1 MTKREFSRYLLE
13 CATIV
18 AVMLPATS
26 GCHKE
31 HLAGRFVVP
40 NEALGPMTIAV
51 APAINLSGSADFDSN
66 RFADLMASELTYGT
80 GISVIPV
87 SRVLTMLSARG
98 LSGVESPGQ
107 ALELAK
113 LLGANAMLVFS
124 VTEYDP
130 YDPPSIGITAQLF
143 GKRPGQGGGL
153 DPIALSRSASS
164 TEDSRRGASK
174 RVLAQ
179 TQRVFDASHDAIVR
193 DIRRFASLRD
203 ADDSPYGW
211 KKYVVNQQAYV
222 RYCCYAT
229 VRDLLNGRLDAGL
242 ANGVRD

>member
-1 MTKREFSRYLLE
+1 M
-13 CATIV
+13 V
-18 AVMLPATS
+18 MAVVWPASS

-31 HLAGRFVVP
+31 HHVNRFVVP
-40 NEALGPMTIAV
+40 NRGLGPMTIAV
-51 APAINLSGSADFDSN
+51 APAINLSGSADFDVN
-66 RFADLMASELTYGT
+66 RFADLMASELSYGK
-80 GISVIPV
+80 GITVIPV
-87 SRVLTMLSARG
+87 SRVMAMLDAKG
-98 LSGVESPGQ
+98 LHSVESPTV
-107 ALELAK
+107 ALELVK

-143 GKRPGQGGGL
+143 GQRPGQGSGL
-153 DPIALSRSASS
+153 DPIALSRSSRVTAQ
-164 TEDSRRGASK
+164 TRRGASK

-179 TQRVFDASHDAIVR
+179 TQRVFDATHDGVVE
-193 DIRRFASLRD
+193 DIKRFASQRD

-211 KKYVVNQQAYV
+211 KKYVVSQQAYV

-229 VRDLLNGRLDAGL
+229 IRDLLNGWQQADL

>member
-1 MTKREFSRYLLE
+1 
-13 CATIV
+13 
-18 AVMLPATS
+18 
-26 GCHKE
+26 
-31 HLAGRFVVP
+31 
-40 NEALGPMTIAV
+40 MTIAV

-66 RFADLMASELTYGT
+66 RFADLMASELSYGT

-98 LSGVESPGQ
+98 LSGVESPSQ
-107 ALELAK
+107 ALELAN
-113 LLGANAMLVFS
+113 LLGANAILVFS

-153 DPIALSRSASS
+153 DPIALSRSASA

-193 DIRRFASLRD
+193 DIQRFAAQRD

-211 KKYVVNQQAYV
+211 KKYVVSQQAYV

-229 VRDLLNGRLDAGL
+229 IRDLLTGWRNADL
-242 ANGVRD
+242 ADGVRD

>member
-1 MTKREFSRYLLE
+1 MTKRELSRCLLW

-18 AVMLPATS
+18 AVIWPATS
-26 GCHKE
+26 GCHVPHHE
-31 HLAGRFVVP
+31 ERFVVP
-40 NEALGPMTIAV
+40 NQKLGPMTIAV
-51 APAINLSGSADFDSN
+51 APAINLSGSADFDRN
-66 RFADLMASELTYGT
+66 RFADLMASELSYGA

-98 LSGVESPGQ
+98 MSGVESPSQ

-113 LLGANAMLVFS
+113 LLGANAVLVFS

-130 YDPPSIGITAQLF
+130 YEPPSIGITAQLF
-143 GKRPGQGGGL
+143 GTRPGQGGGL
-153 DPIALSRSASS
+153 DPIALSRSASV
-164 TEDSRRGASK
+164 TAESRRGASK

-179 TQRVFDASHDAIVR
+179 TQRVFDASHDAIVK
-193 DIRRFASLRD
+193 DIRRFAAQRD

-211 KKYVVNQQAYV
+211 KKYVVSQQAYV

-229 VRDLLNGRLDAGL
+229 IRDLLNGWQNADPAD
-242 ANGVRD
+242 GVRD